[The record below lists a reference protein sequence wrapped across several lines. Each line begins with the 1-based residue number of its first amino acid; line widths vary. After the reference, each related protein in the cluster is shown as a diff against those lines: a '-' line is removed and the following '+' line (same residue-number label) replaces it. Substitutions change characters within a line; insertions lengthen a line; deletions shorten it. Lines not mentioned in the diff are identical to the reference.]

1 MIKKIEIHNIQS
13 HENTVLE
20 LSNGINAIVGSSNNG
35 KTAILRALNWARYNR
50 PLGIDNLASHW
61 IVNDKGDLTDEMFV
75 TIENENGVVTR
86 KRTKNENQYIVN
98 GKELNVVKTDVPDE
112 VESLLSLSET
122 NIQNQQ
128 DSPFLISKSSGEVAK
143 YFNKVVRLDI
153 IDKVLSNAESKR
165 RSVKNDITFTENQI
179 KKNESLLE
187 NYSWIDKVER
197 LLEKYE
203 RVEQWNSELKDGV
216 ELLKSQ
222 LKKYVDLQA
231 IVSKYDF
238 SEQEKLVEKIEK
250 LDGEMAGQRMNLAQ
264 IRFSVDKYKS
274 VGVYPD
280 LTKEEKLIEKI
291 ENWNDEKLKKDIK
304 TLKEQVYM
312 YGIQQMHI
320 KDCDADIKCLEQQ
333 LPDICPFC
341 GNPMNLCKGGKHEK
355 A

>member
-98 GKELNVVKTDVPDE
+98 DKVLNVVKTDVPAE

-128 DSPFLISKSSGEVAK
+128 DAPFLISKSSGEVAK
-143 YFNKVVRLDI
+143 YFNKVVRLDV

-165 RSVKNDITFTENQI
+165 RKTKSDIENTENQI

-187 NYSWIDKVER
+187 NYGWIDKVEI

-203 RVEQWNSELKDGV
+203 RVEQWNSDLKGELGLLKNQLAKYV
-216 ELLKSQ
+216 ELQTL
-222 LKKYVDLQA
+222 
-231 IVSKYDF
+231 VSKYDF
-238 SEQEKLVEKIEK
+238 SEQEKLIEKIEK

-264 IRFSVDKYKS
+264 IRIVVDRYKS

-280 LTKEEKLIEKI
+280 LSKEEKLIEKI
-291 ENWNDEKLKKDIK
+291 ENWDDEKLKKDIK
-304 TLKEQVYM
+304 TLKEQVYN

-341 GNPMNLCKGGKHEK
+341 GNPMVLCKGGKHEK